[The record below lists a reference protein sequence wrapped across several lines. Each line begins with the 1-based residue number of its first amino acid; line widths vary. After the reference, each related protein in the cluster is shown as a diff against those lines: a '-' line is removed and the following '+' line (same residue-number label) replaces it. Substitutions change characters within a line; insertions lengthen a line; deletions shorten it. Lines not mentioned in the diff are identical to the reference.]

1 MKRRHRWRRHAG
13 ALLGLAL
20 TATAAP
26 ERPDVL
32 IILADDMGYSDI
44 GCYGGEIPTPHLD
57 ALAAGGL
64 RLTQFYNAARCS
76 PTRAALLT
84 GVHPHEAGMGILA
97 EDQVQR
103 APDNAGPGYR
113 RYLAPEV
120 MTLAELLRPAG
131 YATALSGKW
140 HLGFQGEEKRPLARG
155 FDHFYGLLAGSSSY
169 HRPAAP
175 RPFTRGHEMLPPPED
190 PEFYATDAIAGD
202 AIRFLRTREKD
213 EPFFLYLAFTA
224 PHWPLH
230 ARTEDIAKFTGRYR
244 EGWDVWRER
253 RFARQ
258 RELGIIPD
266 RTRLSPR
273 DDGVRAW
280 SDLTT
285 EEQGRLD
292 FRMAV
297 YAAQVHRMD
306 WNIGRVIAALREL
319 GRLHNTLV
327 IFLSDN
333 GASAEPYTDAGG
345 GVFEAV
351 NRPGAFGLGSARDPA
366 GGSSYGTGWAN
377 VSNTPFR
384 RYKSRLHE
392 GGVRT
397 PLIVHWPAG
406 LHVTPGAIDHRPGDV
421 TDLVPTVLEL
431 AGIGRPL
438 AHRGEPMPPLRGR
451 SLVPRFAAGKAETD
465 TPRDFYW
472 EQYGHRAMRRGDWKA
487 VRTDAPDAA
496 WELYRLDADGSE
508 LENLA
513 AVELAKL
520 AEMID
525 AWEAWAAAS
534 QVWPV
539 TRD

>member
-1 MKRRHRWRRHAG
+1 MKQQHKWHCHAG
-13 ALLGLAL
+13 ALLSLVL
-20 TATAAP
+20 TAAAAP
-26 ERPDVL
+26 PRPDVL
-32 IILADDMGYSDI
+32 LILADDMGYSDI

-84 GVHPHEAGMGILA
+84 GVHPHEAGMGMLA

-155 FDHFYGLLAGSSSY
+155 FDHFFGLLAGSSSY
-169 HRPAAP
+169 HRPVEP
-175 RPFTRGHEMLPPPED
+175 RPFTRGREMLPPPED
-190 PEFYATDAIAGD
+190 PEFYATDAIADD
-202 AIRFLRTREKD
+202 AMQFLRERGRE
-213 EPFFLYLAFTA
+213 EPFFLFLSFTA

-230 ARTEDIAKFTGRYR
+230 ARDEDIAKFTGRYR

-258 RELGIIPD
+258 QEIGIIPEH
-266 RTRLSPR
+266 TKLSPR

-280 SDLTT
+280 SDLTAD
-285 EEQGRLD
+285 EQRELD
-292 FRMAV
+292 HRMAV

-306 WNIGRVIAALREL
+306 WNIGRVVATLREL
-319 GRLHNTLV
+319 GRLENTV
-327 IFLSDN
+327 IIFLSDN

-345 GVFEAV
+345 GVFEAI
-351 NRPGAFGLGSARDPA
+351 NRPEAFGMGSERDPA
-366 GGSSYGTGWAN
+366 GGSTYGTGWAN
-377 VSNTPFR
+377 LSNTPFR

-406 LHVTPGAIDHRPGDV
+406 LRRAPGAIDHRPGDV
-421 TDLVPTVLEL
+421 TDVVPTVLEL
-431 AGIGRPL
+431 AGVERPARWHGAL
-438 AHRGEPMPPLRGR
+438 QPPLRGR
-451 SLVPRFAAGKAETD
+451 SLVPRLIGAQETE
-465 TPRDFYW
+465 PARDFFW

-487 VRTDAPDAA
+487 VRTNAPDAA
-496 WELYRLDADGSE
+496 WELYRLDKDGSE

-513 AVELAKL
+513 AEEPAIL
-520 AEMID
+520 AEMVA
-525 AWEAWAAAS
+525 AWETWAWAT

>member
-1 MKRRHRWRRHAG
+1 MKRRRRGHHLAG

-32 IILADDMGYSDI
+32 IILADDLGYSDI

-76 PTRAALLT
+76 PSRAALLT

-120 MTLAELLRPAG
+120 MTLAEMLRPAG

-155 FDHFYGLLAGSSSY
+155 FDHFYGLLAGSGSY
-169 HRPAAP
+169 HRPAEP
-175 RPFTRGHEMLPPPED
+175 RPFTRGRDMLPPPED
-190 PEFYATDAIAGD
+190 PEFYATDALAED
-202 AIRFLRTREKD
+202 AMRFLRERGRD
-213 EPFFLYLAFTA
+213 EPFFLYLSFTA

-230 ARTEDIAKFTGRYR
+230 ARAEDIEKFTGRYR

-258 RELGIIPD
+258 QELGIIPEH
-266 RTRLSPR
+266 TRLSPR

-280 SDLTT
+280 SDLAADK
-285 EEQGRLD
+285 QRRLD

-306 WNIGRVIAALREL
+306 WNIGRVIATLREL
-319 GRLHNTLV
+319 GRLENTLV

-345 GVFEAV
+345 GVFEAI
-351 NRPGAFGLGSARDPA
+351 NRPEAFGLGSSRDPA

-377 VSNTPFR
+377 LSNTPFR
-384 RYKSRLHE
+384 RYKSRLYE

-406 LHVTPGAIDHRPGDV
+406 LRVTPGAIDHRPGEV

-431 AGIGRPL
+431 AGVERPARHHGAL
-438 AHRGEPMPPLRGR
+438 QPPLRGR
-451 SLVPRFAAGKAETD
+451 SLLPRFASLAQAAEA
-465 TPRDFYW
+465 PRNFYW
-472 EQYGHRAMRRGDWKA
+472 EQYGHRAVRRGDWKA
-487 VRTDAPDAA
+487 VRPDAPDAA

-513 AVELAKL
+513 GVEPAML
-520 AEMID
+520 AEMAA
-525 AWEAWAAAS
+525 AWEAWARAS